1 MFRNSDCPIPVT
13 RYLKIQV
20 HVLNLPPLLKYKIRN
35 IPNSTLHC
43 VINRKYK
50 DLLEFLLRKM
60 GHFYVTYWIF
70 FNV

>member
-20 HVLNLPPLLKYKIRN
+20 HVLNLPSLLKDKIRN

-50 DLLEFLLRKM
+50 DLLEF
-60 GHFYVTYWIF
+60 
-70 FNV
+70 